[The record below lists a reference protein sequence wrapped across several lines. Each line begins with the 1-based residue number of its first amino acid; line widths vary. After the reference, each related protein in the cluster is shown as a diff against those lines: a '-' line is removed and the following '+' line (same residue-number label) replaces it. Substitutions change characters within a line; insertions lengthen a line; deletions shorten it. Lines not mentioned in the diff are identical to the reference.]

1 MDSYEYQQLCD
12 KHSEKLLQFIICP
25 YCGHIYDKKASIDI
39 IFSGDCE
46 DSIRFNCE
54 NCGGDLVAKV
64 WCTEYRVS
72 VDKASN
78 YEAMYKKVLKDVK
91 KLEDE

>member
-1 MDSYEYQQLCD
+1 MNSYEYKKLCD
-12 KHSEKLLQFIICP
+12 KHSEKLLQRIICP

-46 DSIRFNCE
+46 DTIRFNCE
-54 NCGGDLVAKV
+54 DCGEELVAKV
-64 WCTEYRVS
+64 WCTEYRVI

-78 YEAMYKKVLKDVK
+78 YEAMYNKALENVK
-91 KLEDE
+91 GVNE

>member
-1 MDSYEYQQLCD
+1 MDRYEYQQLCD
-12 KHSEKLLQFIICP
+12 KYSEKLLQRVICP
-25 YCGHIYDKKASIDI
+25 CCGHVYNEKASIDI

-54 NCGGDLVAKV
+54 HCGGDLVAKV

-72 VDKASN
+72 TSTASD
-78 YEAMYKKVLKDVK
+78 YAAEHKRALYGVK
-91 KLEDE
+91 RPDE